1 MALTPKPKEEALMVK
16 GLEQVQ
22 ALMVKGFEQVQA
34 KAQMVFEGPP
44 VLGPIGQIEGLTIR
58 LLQPQTLALTNR
70 LVEDM
75 AQKVFE
81 DLWPQQLDQLPFHA
95 HAQEVVVV
103 PMELC

>member
-22 ALMVKGFEQVQA
+22 A
-34 KAQMVFEGPP
+34 KAQMVFEGPS

-58 LLQPQTLALTNR
+58 LLQPQTLALGLTNR

-103 PMELC
+103 LMELC

>member
-1 MALTPKPKEEALMVK
+1 MVK

-58 LLQPQTLALTNR
+58 LLQPQTLALGLT
-70 LVEDM
+70 E
-75 AQKVFE
+75 
-81 DLWPQQLDQLPFHA
+81 PP
-95 HAQEVVVV
+95 
-103 PMELC
+103 C